1 MERIFGD
8 YPDQLAE
15 LIQLVNDV
23 LDLSRL
29 EAGRTKWQIQEH
41 EIISLCSD
49 VLGMVRMRC
58 GDKIQADFHTE
69 IESQPFQVDTARFTQ
84 LILSTLIYT
93 DPCEEKRKVSLYLE
107 RDTQRELFV
116 FRVVNSPLADRP
128 CKHKKQKYAIAQPS
142 DNRIFQRYI
151 YD

>member
-1 MERIFGD
+1 MPTNGKNIRR
-8 YPDQLAE
+8 LSRTNSAE

-23 LDLSRL
+23 LDLSGL

-93 DPCEEKRKVSLYLE
+93 DPCEEKRKVSLYPNVTRNGNYLS
-107 RDTQRELFV
+107 FG
-116 FRVVNSPLADRP
+116 
-128 CKHKKQKYAIAQPS
+128 
-142 DNRIFQRYI
+142 
-151 YD
+151 